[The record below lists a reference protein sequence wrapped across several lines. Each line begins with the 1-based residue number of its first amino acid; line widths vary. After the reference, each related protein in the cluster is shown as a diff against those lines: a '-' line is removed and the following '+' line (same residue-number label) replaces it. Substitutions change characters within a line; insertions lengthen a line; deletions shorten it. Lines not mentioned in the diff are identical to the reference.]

1 LPDDFGNRRSANVMM
16 NLKGKAALVTGASRG
31 VGAATARLLAAE
43 GCDVA
48 INHRASADEAGR
60 VAGELTAR
68 GVKVITLRGDV
79 ASDADC
85 RRLVADSVAAFG
97 RLDILVNSAGTTR
110 FIDFPRLDDVTDEVW
125 DAILGTNVKGV
136 FQCARA
142 AAPHLKA
149 TGDGVIINVAS
160 IAAFIGAGSS
170 IPYCA
175 SKAAVVNLTVSLAR
189 TLCPEIRVNGVAP
202 GVIDGEWLRRGL
214 GESFEDVLAAKAA
227 EAPLKKV
234 SRPEDIADVILSL
247 IRADLITG
255 QTLTVDAGASLG
267 PPIQRGIR

>member
-1 LPDDFGNRRSANVMM
+1 M
-16 NLKGKAALVTGASRG
+16 NLSEKVALITGASRG
-31 VGAATARLLAAE
+31 VGAATARQLAAE
-43 GCDVA
+43 GCRLA
-48 INHRASADEAGR
+48 INYRSSADEAEQVG
-60 VAGELTAR
+60 AEIKAL
-68 GVKVITLRGDV
+68 GVDAITLPGDV
-79 ASDADC
+79 ADDADC
-85 RRLVADSVAAFG
+85 RRIVARTIAEFG
-97 RLDILVNSAGTTR
+97 QLDILVNSAGTTR
-110 FIDFPRLDDVTDEVW
+110 FIEFPNLDEVTDEVW

-214 GESFEDVLAAKAA
+214 GDSFEPVIAAKSA
-227 EAPLKKV
+227 EAPLQKIC
-234 SRPEDIADVILSL
+234 SPADVATAILGL
-247 IRADLITG
+247 IKADLVTG
-255 QTLTVDAGASLG
+255 QTLTIDAGASLG
-267 PPIQRGIR
+267 PAVRQGIR